1 MHGIKIYEI
10 NLKVKE
16 STANPFR
23 IYFMSRLTNLF
34 HFFLLDKINL
44 NTHIDLYTHASDL
57 S

>member
-16 STANPFR
+16 SAANPFR
-23 IYFMSRLTNLF
+23 IYLMSRLTNLF
-34 HFFLLDKINL
+34 HYFLLDKINL
-44 NTHIDLYTHASDL
+44 NTHIGLYTHASEL

>member
-16 STANPFR
+16 SAANPFH
-23 IYFMSRLTNLF
+23 IYFMSRMTDLF

-44 NTHIDLYTHASDL
+44 NTHIDLNTQASEL